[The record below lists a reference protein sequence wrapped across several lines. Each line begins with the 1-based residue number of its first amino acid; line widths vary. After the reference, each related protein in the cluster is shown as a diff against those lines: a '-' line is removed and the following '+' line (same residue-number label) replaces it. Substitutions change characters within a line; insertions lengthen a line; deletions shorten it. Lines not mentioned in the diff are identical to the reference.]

1 MAATNQP
8 HSSATD
14 RRRTD
19 TDYTSCL
26 ITPMGRDG
34 EPLVQARH
42 LIDAVLVGLLVFFAV
57 ILGDAL
63 TALAQGRFV
72 YLSGAEIAAR
82 TPTGLVAFGLTFVFQ
97 FLRARGL
104 DVLDAYYRF
113 KESLP

>member
-19 TDYTSCL
+19 TDYHDCL

-82 TPTGLVAFGLTFVFQ
+82 TPTGIIACLLAFVFQ
-97 FLRARGL
+97 WIRARGL
-104 DVLDAYYRF
+104 DVLDAWNDF
-113 KESLP
+113 KN

>member
-1 MAATNQP
+1 
-8 HSSATD
+8 
-14 RRRTD
+14 
-19 TDYTSCL
+19 
-26 ITPMGRDG
+26 MGRDG
-34 EPLVQARH
+34 EPLVEARH

-57 ILGDAL
+57 LLGDAL

-72 YLSGAEIAAR
+72 YLSTSEIVAR
-82 TPTGLVAFGLTFVFQ
+82 TPTGILSFFMTFLFQ